1 MASID
6 WIIVTLYC
14 GVLIVV
20 AWVFH
25 RRAGR
30 SVDAYFVADRKLPW
44 WIIGLSDV
52 AGYTGGGQAF
62 LMVFFLGGF
71 SGFWLMGWVSWV
83 IWMPLVAVVWA
94 KMWRRLGV
102 VTTGEF
108 IERRYGG
115 RTARVF
121 RNIFAVYAC
130 TAWGLT
136 LLAYSAAWMAAS
148 LGPVLGWP
156 GGRVLVVF
164 GAVTLAYT
172 MLSGLFGV
180 AYNDALQFVL
190 VLAGNSVLGFLLLS
204 RAGGLAHVW
213 HQITV
218 ARGPDFL
225 NPMPLAGNIGPISLV
240 ALCLQG
246 LFFAG
251 SPYAGEGW
259 TAQRYM
265 AAKNEFHA
273 VMGQVLNGVLALV
286 VRLIPFILLGFG
298 AAALYTRSSV
308 TVPAELW
315 AKLVRTY
322 APPGLFG
329 LLLVASLAGYMGAI
343 SAFMNWAAGYIV
355 NDLYRLSLRPGGSA
369 REYLLVSRLC
379 SALMLVIAVAWAWNI
394 DPRQLDRWVLF
405 INSALVVFPLPLA
418 WLKWFWWRTNV
429 YGEMAGILGAFPAGY
444 TVWFGSD
451 AILPHAWRAWV
462 HRALG
467 LNLDALVPAFGDLNR
482 FPFWLGFAI
491 IFGLGWLSILLATLL
506 TRPESMDV
514 LRRFYRDVRPIGF
527 WGPVAAEL
535 PAEER
540 ESTRQRA
547 RAEVA
552 ACGWGV
558 AFYFLMVLAL
568 FAAMGGR
575 FGLATA
581 AGFLTVITGMMF
593 ARSLMRPPNQP
604 LHPQLATKPAADLR
618 SEC

>member
-1 MASID
+1 MALLD
-6 WIIVTLYC
+6 WVIVSLYC
-14 GVLIVV
+14 GALIAV

-25 RRAGR
+25 SRAAR
-30 SVDAYFVADRKLPW
+30 SVDSYFVADRKLPW
-44 WIIGLSDV
+44 WIIGLSDT

-62 LMVFFLGGF
+62 LMVFFLSGF

-102 VTTGEF
+102 VTTGEL

-115 RTARVF
+115 RSARVF
-121 RNIFAVYAC
+121 RNVFAVYAC

-136 LLAYSAAWMAAS
+136 LLAYGAAWMAAS
-148 LGPVLGWP
+148 LGPILGWP
-156 GGRVLVVF
+156 GGRVLIVF
-164 GAVTLAYT
+164 GAVTLVYT
-172 MLSGLFGV
+172 MLSGLLGV

-190 VLAGNSVLGFLLLS
+190 LMAGNSVLGFLLLARS
-204 RAGGLAHVW
+204 GGMAHTW
-213 HQITV
+213 AQI
-218 ARGPDFL
+218 AAMREGDFL
-225 NPMPLAGNIGPISLV
+225 NPWPVAGNIGSISMI

-286 VRLIPFILLGFG
+286 VRLIPFILIGLS
-298 AAALYTRSSV
+298 ASALFTRASV

-315 AKLVRTY
+315 AQLVRRY

-343 SAFMNWAAGYIV
+343 SAFMNWAAGYLV
-355 NDLYRLSLRPGGSA
+355 NDLYRLSLRPKASV
-369 REYLLVSRLC
+369 REYLLVSRLS
-379 SALMLVIAVAWAWNI
+379 SAFMLVAGVIWAWNI
-394 DPRQLDRWVLF
+394 DPKQLDRWVLF

-429 YGEMAGILGAFPAGY
+429 FGEMTGILGAFPVGY

-451 AILPHAWRAWV
+451 AILPNALRTWL
-462 HRALG
+462 HRTWG
-467 LNLDALVPAFGDLNR
+467 MNLNGMVPAFGDLNR
-482 FPFWLGFAI
+482 FPFWAGFAI
-491 IFGLGWLSILLATLL
+491 IFGLGWVAILVATLT
-506 TRPESMDV
+506 TRPESMSV
-514 LRRFYRDVRPIGF
+514 LRKFYRDVRPIGF
-527 WGPVAAEL
+527 WGPVSAEL
-535 PAEER
+535 LPEER
-540 ESTRQRA
+540 ASLKQQA
-547 RAEVA
+547 RTELT

-558 AFYFLMVLAL
+558 TFYFSMVLAL
-568 FAAMGGR
+568 FAALGGHT
-575 FGLATA
+575 FLAIG
-581 AGFLTVITGMMF
+581 AGVLTVVTGPIF
-593 ARSLMRPPNQP
+593 ARLLIAPAPQP
-604 LHPQLATKPAADLR
+604 RQQTMPADPR

>member
-1 MASID
+1 MAPID
-6 WIIVTLYC
+6 WIIVTVYC

-20 AWVFH
+20 AWAFH
-25 RRAGR
+25 RKAGR
-30 SVDAYFVADRKLPW
+30 SIDAYFVADRKLPW
-44 WIIGLSDV
+44 WIIGLSDT

-71 SGFWLMGWVSWV
+71 SGFWLMGWISWV

-121 RNIFAVYAC
+121 RNVFAVYAC

-136 LLAYSAAWMAAS
+136 LLAYGAAWMAAS

-172 MLSGLFGV
+172 MLSGLLGV

-190 VLAGNSVLGFLLLS
+190 VLAGNGALGLVLLS
-204 RAGGLAHVW
+204 RSGGLARVW
-213 HQITV
+213 DQII
-218 ARGPDFL
+218 ARRGHDFL
-225 NPMPLAGNIGPISLV
+225 NPWPLAGNVGAISLI

-273 VMGQVLNGVLALV
+273 VMGQVFNGVLALA
-286 VRLIPFILLGFG
+286 VRLIPFILIGLA
-298 AAALYTRSSV
+298 AAALYTPSSLA
-308 TVPAELW
+308 VPAELW
-315 AKLVRTY
+315 AQLVRRY

-343 SAFMNWAAGYIV
+343 SAFMNWSAGYLV
-355 NDLYRLSLRPGGSA
+355 NDLYRLSLRPDASA

-379 SALMLVIAVAWAWNI
+379 SALMLVVAGIWAWNI
-394 DPRQLDRWVLF
+394 DPKHLDRWVLF

-429 YGEMAGILGAFPAGY
+429 FGEMVGILGAFPVGY

-451 AILPHAWRAWV
+451 AILPRALRAWTL
-462 HRALG
+462 RAFG
-467 LNLDALVPAFGDLNR
+467 ISLDGLVPAFGDLNR
-482 FPFWLGFAI
+482 FPFWMGFGI
-491 IFGLGWLSILLATLL
+491 IFGLGWLAILLATLL

-514 LRRFYRDVRPIGF
+514 LRKFYRDVQPIGF
-527 WGPVAAEL
+527 WGPVEAEL

-540 ESTRQRA
+540 ASIRKRA
-547 RAEVA
+547 RAELA

-568 FAAMGGR
+568 FAVMGR
-575 FGLATA
+575 HFGIAAASSVLAVVMGVSFIRA
-581 AGFLTVITGMMF
+581 LVWPANRAG
-593 ARSLMRPPNQP
+593 
-604 LHPQLATKPAADLR
+604 
-618 SEC
+618 

>member
-1 MASID
+1 MAVID
-6 WIIVTLYC
+6 WIIVTIYC
-14 GVLIVV
+14 GVLIAV
-20 AWVFH
+20 AWAFH
-25 RRAGR
+25 RKAGR
-30 SVDAYFVADRKLPW
+30 SIDAYFVADRKLPW
-44 WIIGLSDV
+44 WIIGLSDT
-52 AGYTGGGQAF
+52 AAYTGGGQAF

-71 SGFWLMGWVSWV
+71 SGFWLMGWVTWV

-130 TAWGLT
+130 TAWGLPA
-136 LLAYSAAWMAAS
+136 LAYGAAWMAAS

-164 GAVTLAYT
+164 GAATLAYT

-190 VLAGNSVLGFLLLS
+190 VLAGNGALGLLLLS
-204 RAGGLAHVW
+204 RSGGLARTW
-213 HQITV
+213 DQIVIT
-218 ARGPDFL
+218 RGRDFL
-225 NPMPLAGNIGPISLV
+225 SPWPVAGSLGAISFV

-265 AAKNEFHA
+265 AAKNELHA
-273 VMGQVLNGVLALV
+273 VMGQALNGVLALA
-286 VRLIPFILLGFG
+286 VRLIPFILIGLA
-298 AAALYTRSSV
+298 AAALYTPSSV
-308 TVPAELW
+308 AVPAELW
-315 AKLVRTY
+315 AQLVRRY

-329 LLLVASLAGYMGAI
+329 ILLVASLAGYMGSL
-343 SAFMNWAAGYIV
+343 SAFMNWAAGYLV
-355 NDLYRLSLRPGGSA
+355 NDLYRLSMRPHASA
-369 REYLLVSRLC
+369 REYLLVSRLS
-379 SALMLVIAVAWAWNI
+379 SALMLVIAVVWASAI
-394 DPRQLDRWVLF
+394 DAAQLDRWVLF

-429 YGEMAGILGAFPAGY
+429 YGEMVGVFGAFPVGY

-451 AILPHAWRAWV
+451 AILPNALRVWV
-462 HRALG
+462 HRVCGAN
-467 LNLDALVPAFGDLNR
+467 LNDLVPAFGDLHR
-482 FPFWLGFAI
+482 FPFWAGFTI
-491 IFGLGWLSILLATLL
+491 IFGMGWIAILLATLL

-514 LRRFYRDVRPIGF
+514 LRGFYRVVRPIGF
-527 WGPVAAEL
+527 WGPVEAEL
-535 PAEER
+535 PPEER
-540 ESTRQRA
+540 KSIGKRA
-547 RAEVA
+547 RVELV

-568 FAAMGGR
+568 FAIMGR
-575 FGLATA
+575 HFRIAAVSSVLAVVM
-581 AGFLTVITGMMF
+581 GVIF
-593 ARSLMRPPNQP
+593 IRALARPGNGAQREE
-604 LHPQLATKPAADLR
+604 A
-618 SEC
+618 

>member
-1 MASID
+1 MSPID
-6 WIIVTLYC
+6 WVIVSLYC

-25 RRAGR
+25 RKARG

-44 WIIGLSDV
+44 WIIGLSDT
-52 AGYTGGGQAF
+52 AAYTGGGQAF

-71 SGFWLMGWVSWV
+71 SGFWLMGWITWV

-121 RNIFAVYAC
+121 RNVFAVYAC

-136 LLAYSAAWMAAS
+136 LLAYAAAWMAAS
-148 LGPVLGWP
+148 LGPILGWP
-156 GGRVLVVF
+156 GNRVLIVF

-172 MLSGLFGV
+172 LMSGLFGV

-190 VLAGNSVLGFLLLS
+190 VVGGNTLFGILLLS
-204 RAGGLAHVW
+204 RFGGLAHAW
-213 HQITV
+213 NRIV
-218 ARGPDFL
+218 ATRGSDFL
-225 NPMPLAGNIGPISLV
+225 SPMPMAGNIGFISLI

-251 SPYAGEGW
+251 SPVAGEGW

-265 AAKNEFHA
+265 AARNEFHA

-286 VRLIPFILLGFG
+286 IRLVPFIFIGL
-298 AAALYTRSSV
+298 AAAAMYAPAGID
-308 TVPAELW
+308 VPAELW
-315 AKLVRTY
+315 ARLVRQY

-329 LLLVASLAGYMGAI
+329 LLLVASLAGYMGSI
-343 SAFMNWAAGYIV
+343 SAFMNWAAGYLV
-355 NDLYRLSLRPGGSA
+355 NDLYRLSLRPRASS
-369 REYLLVSRLC
+369 REYLLVSRMA
-379 SALMLVIAVAWAWNI
+379 SALMLLGAVTWAAYI

-405 INSALVVFPLPLA
+405 INSALMVFPLPLA

-429 YGEMAGILGAFPAGY
+429 YGEMVGILGAFPVGY

-451 AILPHAWRAWV
+451 AIIPGTLRAWAY
-462 HRALG
+462 RAWG
-467 LNLDALVPAFGDLNR
+467 TNLNGVVPAFGDLNR
-482 FPFWLGFAI
+482 FPFWAGFSI
-491 IFGLGWLSILLATLL
+491 IFVLGWIAILLATLF
-506 TRPESMDV
+506 TRPESMEV

-527 WGPVAAEL
+527 WGPVEAEL
-535 PAEER
+535 PAYER
-540 ESTRQRA
+540 ASIRKRGL
-547 RAEVA
+547 AELM

-558 AFYFLMVLAL
+558 AFYFWMVLTL
-568 FAAMGGR
+568 FALMGRHFLVMSLSGLLM
-575 FGLATA
+575 LATGA
-581 AGFLTVITGMMF
+581 FFMRAVV
-593 ARSLMRPPNQP
+593 RSR
-604 LHPQLATKPAADLR
+604 AKP
-618 SEC
+618 